1 MSDDEVN
8 DMTGMRIDKHSFD
21 RMAVRL
27 DDAER
32 QRVIQAIANKWSRLE
47 NNTTKDFAIVA
58 MDLGSIRMTDDTSW
72 ESNGDAVVGV
82 VRAGTLKTVML
93 RRFNQPMTKEALR
106 VDSVKWA
113 IKPPQA
119 ARHQARKQR
128 RRRNNRR

>member
-58 MDLGSIRMTDDTSW
+58 MDLGLLRMTDDTSW
-72 ESNGDAVVGV
+72 ESNGDAVVGI

-113 IKPPQA
+113 IKPPVQ
-119 ARHQARKQR
+119 RMRKGNRQRNR
-128 RRRNNRR
+128 RRR